1 MKIPMQAWYD
11 RWLKANQDTNL
22 VYVPKNSRGEPS
34 LHQVHFV
41 RDTLASIVWAD
52 VPYDKRPNEPP
63 PRETCKET
71 CFVIGEHRSKSVSLP
86 VYSLERPDLGIQF
99 VLRDNYHG
107 WNVSVL
113 LEKPLSD
120 GWNILKGFELDYS
133 RDEDRDRFKDG
144 YKPGSSW
151 GYCYFQGFPEEVQ
164 FGPYMEDCRR
174 FSLCIGSEYSLHTF
188 IWLIMR
194 DIRGVGPWGR

>member
-41 RDTLASIVWAD
+41 RDTLAGIVWAD

-71 CFVIGEHRSKSVSLP
+71 CFVIGEHTSKSVSLP
-86 VYSLERPDLGIQF
+86 VYSLERPDLGLQI
-99 VLRDNYHG
+99 VLRDNYHD
-107 WNVSVL
+107 WNISVL
-113 LEKPLSD
+113 SEKVISAEVLRGYSLDFNESD
-120 GWNILKGFELDYS
+120 KE
-133 RDEDRDRFKDG
+133 RFAKEPW
-144 YKPGSSW
+144 KPGRSW
-151 GYCYFQGFPEEVQ
+151 GYCYFQGFPEEIQ
-164 FGPYMEDCRR
+164 FGPHSQNQNR
-174 FSLCIGSEYSLHTF
+174 FSICLGGEYSVYTF
-188 IWLIMR
+188 VWLIMR
-194 DIRGVGPWGR
+194 EIRGVGPWPRN

>member
-11 RWLKANQDTNL
+11 RWLKANQDTKL
-22 VYVPKNSRGEPS
+22 SYVPKNSRGEPS

-41 RDTLASIVWAD
+41 CDTLADIVWAD

-99 VLRDNYHG
+99 VLRDNYHDV
-107 WNVSVL
+107 NVSVIS
-113 LEKPLSD
+113 EKPIATDLR
-120 GWNILKGFELDYS
+120 GFQLDYG
-133 RDEDRDRFKDG
+133 REEDRQRHKNG
-144 YKPGSSW
+144 YKGGSW

-164 FGPYMEDCRR
+164 FGPYSENKSR
-174 FSLCIGSEYSLHTF
+174 FSLCMGSDFNVYTF

-194 DIRGVGPWGR
+194 DIRGVGPWE